1 MIGFYK
7 RRDTLEDHERWTI
20 ISTYDNYAVSSFGR
34 VINLNTG
41 KYLKPQTSERG
52 GGYVFIN
59 LYKNKQRRNVNIH
72 ILVATHFIGPCPVG
86 YEVHHKDGIRTNPHV
101 DNLEYLT
108 TEDHGKTRRKEK
120 TGKDIVMEFM

>member
-1 MIGFYK
+1 MEE
-7 RRDTLEDHERWTI
+7 RERWKI
-20 ISTYDNYAVSSFGR
+20 IYPYDNYAISSFGR

-59 LYKNKQRRNVNIH
+59 LYKDKKRKNVNIH
-72 ILVATHFIGPCPVG
+72 ILVAQYFIGPCPVG
-86 YEVHHKDGIRTNPHV
+86 CEVHHKDGIRTNPHV

-108 TEDHGKTRRKEK
+108 IEEHGKTRRKEK
-120 TGKDIVMEFM
+120 SGKDIVMEFI